1 MLGQTLDKSL
11 ASVDP
16 LSLGTVKNIQRC
28 DPEPVRHPFK
38 CHRCFIVMLY
48 LQYSVLPKP
57 VINPKEASLLLL
69 FYCLQS
75 LHLTS
80 C

>member
-38 CHRCFIVMLY
+38 CLPGIVI
-48 LQYSVLPKP
+48 V
-57 VINPKEASLLLL
+57 VSL
-69 FYCLQS
+69 
-75 LHLTS
+75 
-80 C
+80 